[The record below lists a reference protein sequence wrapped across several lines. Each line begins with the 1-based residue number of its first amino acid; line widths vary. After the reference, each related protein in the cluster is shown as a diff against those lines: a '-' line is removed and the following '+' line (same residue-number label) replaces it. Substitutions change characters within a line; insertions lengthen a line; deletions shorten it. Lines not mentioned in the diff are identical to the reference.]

1 MKLFLKTA
9 TKKSTLATLVMLT
22 SSALWLSS
30 VYAHDPAMHKKEN
43 AEKPKCEAIKN
54 MDTSTMDMND
64 PIMQAMMKQ
73 CSESSGHGDVH
84 KETGHHGDANKGS
97 HNNNGHHGDMK
108 KNH

>member
-1 MKLFLKTA
+1 MNSFI
-9 TKKSTLATLVMLT
+9 KSSVKNSTNTILAIVT
-22 SSALWLSS
+22 SSVLLLSTA
-30 VYAHDPAMHKKEN
+30 YAHDPSQHKKEN

-84 KETGHHGDANKGS
+84 KEMGHHGDANKGS
-97 HNNNGHHGDMK
+97 HNNNAHHGSMK
-108 KNH
+108 KSH